1 MRGLIFVLS
10 AVVAATFFVGCNDN
24 FDAPQ
29 SMRNS
34 FEAQYPKATNIEWE
48 KKHGHAVAEFHLPG
62 IKGECE
68 AWYTLDGKWIMTE
81 FDIVYSDLPAAVRN
95 SFETEYGIDTPV
107 DDVKRI
113 ERYNAKTIY
122 LIEATI
128 VINGILSDIYIEYL
142 EDGTLLRSAVEVDA
156 DYFYGDYLW

>member
-1 MRGLIFVLS
+1 
-10 AVVAATFFVGCNDN
+10 
-24 FDAPQ
+24 
-29 SMRNS
+29 
-34 FEAQYPKATNIEWE
+34 
-48 KKHGHAVAEFHLPG
+48 
-62 IKGECE
+62 
-68 AWYTLDGKWIMTE
+68 MTE